1 MPSIKATRTPQTATT
16 LSADFHFHGNIT
28 KFSDKGV
35 VMAAP

>member
-16 LSADFHFHGNIT
+16 LSADFHFQSKISKH
-28 KFSDKGV
+28 SDKGV